1 MRVSVYDM
9 SERQS
14 FLSSVCVSVIRTS
27 LSIYLCV
34 CVRTVVF
41 LLMLCGVLND

>member
-34 CVRTVVF
+34 CENGCVF
-41 LLMLCGVLND
+41 VNVMWCFK